1 MLIASVPASSQS
13 WAQTIKSSLLINR
26 PALARSDL
34 LIQDNHRSCRSK
46 LIEKN
51 YP

>member
-34 LIQDNHRSCRSK
+34 FIQDNLRSCGYELVAKTS
-46 LIEKN
+46 
-51 YP
+51 